1 MRRWVLAFVTLTLL
15 QGLGSAQ
22 LTNGGFEELRQDRF
36 PIDWEWFASDKD
48 AAIVRVTTD
57 AAEGRFALYMESR
70 TTATVGVNRSYRAG
84 KPGEFVPEIGALLPV
99 KKGALIFRYKV
110 IKATTDNVRVY
121 AIPMKTDNLEGG
133 AARAVYIVPPKF
145 SGDDK
150 WHIGVLTFDFSDK
163 PEVRAVQIGLRINE
177 GGQPAPAAVIFDDFR
192 FVEKAGWHLR
202 LDSIRFEE
210 GQGTGDKGQGKGLK
224 PGEQGYFV
232 LRLQNTG
239 DEPAPV
245 KAELIAPQKFEVEPT
260 EIPYTIAPQET
271 ANLKWFVKGLRRI
284 GTKFS
289 VRWEAMPQV
298 TESVS
303 HTCSARLKISSFG
316 FSNAVLLAGVP
327 AQLRL
332 VLENEG
338 DAVIEGIIAELSLR
352 GLSLVQGSA
361 KTELKL
367 IPPKK
372 TTLTWTVRGTKP
384 SPCSAI
390 VQLLI
395 GRTPVTTTTN
405 AVVSRPI
412 NERDKGTLVIST
424 EMGQGTR
431 GKGQGRVRL
440 LFPANPFG
448 YGVFAV
454 EVHDGKAWRR
464 MALSPQLLSVT
475 YLDPRRLAVTR
486 FVFAP
491 KGERLPNGGIVF
503 PLQWQDELDGGIW
516 TGEVKFEPDG
526 ALIKVSWQLKVNQTR
541 QILSVRGPELFVGD
555 QTFGAKKTMALLP
568 GVYWLLADETVD
580 DARYSDPPHHLHIV
594 PHPYKLTQPMMVIS
608 HEGVFVGLMWDALQ
622 QWADG
627 EGQGAETGLCP
638 QPIFAVPNIIANQDN
653 HLLGLMVPN
662 VPKWVKENST
672 LAQTPFNLQPNSQL
686 KLEAW
691 LISGVGGVLDAYD
704 IYLAKFPLPPIPDR
718 PYPDEETFKRSKV
731 GMRSDRYGRLF
742 AGIQT
747 LERQA
752 IEDAKTQRGDGSWGF
767 VLDRG
772 WTLEMLRKFAPHR
785 PLDDYGKE
793 GDTTVGTCTFTLR
806 RAIALLRYARMTG
819 STKAMELGMKAI
831 NFIDKNFVRP
841 EGAQTWEIPLH
852 CPDVLA
858 AANAIH
864 AYLEAWQI
872 TGDQYWLERAVYWA
886 KTGLPFIYLWNPPDR
901 PTMMRYASIP
911 VFGTSFFTAAP
922 WFGTPV
928 QWCGLDYAYALLK
941 LSIALNQS
949 PVANRQS
956 PQFWRHIAEGI
967 TVCAIQH
974 QAAVNHPDGNY
985 PDAVELTYRYQPT
998 DKGIIGPYGIVRNL
1012 WLLHDPHDDAWGYET
1027 VVVKTEPAIR
1037 ITSDVIVEKA
1047 EFRDGELELL
1057 LRAPKGIVNSQTVIA
1072 CVTKPEQVLADG
1084 KPVAFR
1090 YDHRRKFVL
1099 LQLEH
1104 KTEAVKIRLLGV
1116 QPTIYE
1122 ELGVIWER
1130 PVWEFNIDDDPD
1142 DWAPVNHLAPFEV
1155 KGGIL
1160 RTRSTGGDPYM
1171 HGPPIRVDA
1180 TKLRTLV
1187 LRLRVQF
1194 PAGAQPIG
1202 QVFWVREDD
1211 PKWSES
1217 KSVRFPL
1224 PIDGQWHELRVDLTQ
1239 SPEWKGII
1247 TQLRLDPGSGEGI
1260 IVELDYVRLE

>member
-1 MRRWVLAFVTLTLL
+1 MVMKRWMPGFVALVLG
-15 QGLGSAQ
+15 QGIALAQ
-22 LTNGGFEELRQDRF
+22 LANGGFEELREDKFPLQWEMFAPDR
-36 PIDWEWFASDKD
+36 D
-48 AAIVRVTTD
+48 AAIVRVTD
-57 AAEGRFALYMESR
+57 EAAEGRFALYLESR
-70 TTATVGVNRSYRAG
+70 TSATVGVNRSYRAG
-84 KPGEFVPEIGALLPV
+84 KPGEVVPEIGAMLPV

-110 IKATTDNVRVY
+110 VKATTDNVRVY
-121 AIPMKTDNLEGG
+121 AIPMKADNLEGG
-133 AARAVYIVPPKF
+133 ASRAVYIVPPKF
-145 SGDDK
+145 SGDNK
-150 WHIGVLTFDFSDK
+150 WRTGVLTFDFSEK
-163 PEVRAVQIGLRINE
+163 PEVRAVQVGLRINE

-210 GQGTGDKGQGKGLK
+210 GQGKGLK

-232 LRLQNTG
+232 LRVQNTG

-245 KAELIAPQKFEVEPT
+245 KAELLAPQKFEVEPT
-260 EIPYTIAPQET
+260 EIPSTIAPQET
-271 ANLKWFVKGLRRI
+271 ANLKWFVNGLRRV
-284 GTKFS
+284 GTKFV
-289 VRWEAMPQV
+289 VRWEATPQV

-303 HTCSARLKISSFG
+303 HICSAQLKIGSFG
-316 FSNAVLLAGVP
+316 FSNAVLIAGVP

-332 VLENEG
+332 VLENDG
-338 DAVIEGIIAELSLR
+338 DAVIEGVVAELSLR
-352 GLSLVQGSA
+352 GLNLAQGAA

-372 TTLTWTVRGTKP
+372 TTLTWTVREDKP
-384 SPCSAI
+384 NPCSAT
-390 VQLLI
+390 VQLST
-395 GRTPVTTTTN
+395 GQTPSQAT
-405 AVVSRPI
+405 ADGVVSRPI

-424 EMGQGTR
+424 KR
-431 GKGQGRVRL
+431 LRL
-440 LFPANPFG
+440 LFPAHPFG
-448 YGVFAV
+448 YGVSAV

-464 MALSPQLLSVT
+464 MALSPRLLSVT
-475 YLDPRRLAVTR
+475 YPDREGRAVTHS
-486 FVFAP
+486 FFALEG
-491 KGERLPNGGIVF
+491 KQSPNGGVVF
-503 PLQWQDELDGGIW
+503 PLQWQDELDGGTW
-516 TGEVKFEPDG
+516 TGEVRFEPDG
-526 ALIKVSWQLKVNQTR
+526 DLIKVSWQLKVNRTR
-541 QILSVRGPELFVGD
+541 QILNVRGPELFVGD

-580 DARYSDPPHHLHIV
+580 DARHSDPPHHLHIV

-608 HEGVFVGLMWDALQ
+608 HEGVFAGLMWDALQ
-622 QWADG
+622 QWTDG
-627 EGQGAETGLCP
+627 EGQGTESALCP
-638 QPIFAVPNIIANQDN
+638 QPIFAVPNIITSQGN

-686 KLEAW
+686 KLEAR
-691 LISGVGGVLDAYD
+691 LIGGVGGILDAYD
-704 IYLAKFPLPPIPDR
+704 IYLAKFPFPPIPDR
-718 PYPDEETFKRSKV
+718 PYPDEETFKRSKF
-731 GMRSDRYGRLF
+731 GMRSDRYGRIL
-742 AGIQT
+742 AGILT

-752 IEDAKTQRGDGSWGF
+752 VEDAKTQREDGSWEF

-772 WTLEMLRKFAPHR
+772 WTLDMLRKCAPQR
-785 PLDDYGKE
+785 PLNDYGKE

-841 EGAQTWEIPLH
+841 EGAQTWEVPLH

-864 AYLEAWQI
+864 ACLEAWQI
-872 TGDQYWLERAVYWA
+872 TGDRYWLERAIYWA

-928 QWCGLDYAYALLK
+928 QWNGLDYAYALLK
-941 LSIALNQS
+941 LSNALNKS

-956 PQFWRHIAEGI
+956 PEFWRHIAEGI
-967 TVCAIQH
+967 TVCGIQQ

-985 PDAVELTYRYQPT
+985 PDSVALTYRYQPN
-998 DKGIIGPYGIVRNL
+998 DKGIIGPHGIVRNL
-1012 WLLHDPHDDAWGYET
+1012 WLLRDPHDDAWGYET
-1027 VVVKTEPAIR
+1027 VIVKTEPAIR
-1037 ITSDVIVEKA
+1037 ITSDVIVERA
-1047 EFRDGELELL
+1047 EFRNGELEFL
-1057 LRAPKGIVNSQTVIA
+1057 LRAPKGIANSQTVIA
-1072 CVTKPEQVLADG
+1072 CVTKPEQVFADD

-1090 YDHRRKFVL
+1090 YDHRRKLVL
-1099 LQLEH
+1099 LQLSHE
-1104 KTEAVKIRLLGV
+1104 TEAVKVRLVGV
-1116 QPTIYE
+1116 QPTSYE
-1122 ELGVIWER
+1122 AFGVVWEQ

-1142 DWAPVNHLAPFEV
+1142 DWTPVNDLAPFEV

-1171 HGPPIRVDA
+1171 HSPPIRVDA
-1180 TKLRTLV
+1180 AKFRELI

-1202 QVFWVREDD
+1202 QLFWVREDD
-1211 PKWSES
+1211 HTWSES

-1224 PIDGQWHELRVDLTQ
+1224 PTDGQWHELRIDLTQ
-1239 SPEWKGII
+1239 SPEWKDSI
-1247 TQLRLDPGSGEGI
+1247 TQLRLDPGSGTDLA
-1260 IVELDYVRLE
+1260 VELDFVKLE